1 LREDGDVWDLSQA
14 PGIAD
19 DHLAGLGRR
28 WDHVR
33 AVGRLADELVAAG
46 LTGPTVAAAAWL
58 HDLGY
63 APSLRATGLHAV
75 DGAAHL
81 ETIGVPDAVVGLVAW
96 HTGAAFE
103 AEERGLTSALDR
115 FPKPDPDELATL
127 TLLDLV
133 VGPDG
138 RFTTPCERLSEILQ
152 RYEETSA
159 VHRAVSSSRTELLAA
174 AERARTLLALPDE
187 WPVGSVEGVL

>member
-1 LREDGDVWDLSQA
+1 MWDLNQA
-14 PGIAD
+14 PSIAA

-46 LTGPTVAAAAWL
+46 LTEPTVAAAAWL

-63 APSLRATGLHAV
+63 APSLRTTDFHPV
-75 DGAAHL
+75 DGAAYL
-81 ETIGVPDAVVGLVAW
+81 ERLGTPDAVVGLVAW

-103 AEERGLTSALDR
+103 AEERGMTSALDR
-115 FPKPDPDELATL
+115 FPKPDPDQLATL

-138 RFTTPCERLSEILQ
+138 CFTTPTERVSEILE
-152 RYEETSA
+152 RYEVTSA
-159 VHRAVSSSRTELLAA
+159 VHRAVSRARTELLAA
-174 AERARTLLALPDE
+174 AERARTLLGLPDE
-187 WPVGSVEGVL
+187 WPVGTAEGVP